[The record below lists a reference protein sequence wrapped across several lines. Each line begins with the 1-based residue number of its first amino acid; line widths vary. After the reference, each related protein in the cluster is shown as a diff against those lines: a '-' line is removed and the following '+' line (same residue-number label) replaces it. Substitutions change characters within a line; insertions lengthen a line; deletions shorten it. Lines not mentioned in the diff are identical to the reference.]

1 MINRNISIYK
11 MIKTFQW
18 YINNQP
24 KAFLSNV
31 KVANLNIVNA
41 WWEKRDFLHISELV
55 KFIRVMSSFLKGL
68 YLSNGILLK
77 IDYTTL
83 IIRRS

>member
-1 MINRNISIYK
+1 

-18 YINNQP
+18 YNNNQP
-24 KAFLSNV
+24 KAFLSRV
-31 KVANLNIVNA
+31 KEANLNIGNM
-41 WWEKRDFLHISELV
+41 WWEKRDFLYISELV
-55 KFIRVMSSFLKGL
+55 KFIRVTSSFLKGL
-68 YLSNGILLK
+68 YLSNGILLR

>member
-1 MINRNISIYK
+1 MNNRNISIYK

-31 KVANLNIVNA
+31 KVANLNIGNA
-41 WWEKRDFLHISELV
+41 WWEKRDFLYISELV